1 METAIP
7 CCHRCVKAVG
17 CHSTIF
23 GECWSCEAKHPLM
36 FEVMD
41 NDYNS
46 RNNEPIT
53 PCEFFEE
60 GPTSGGVIG

>member
-1 METAIP
+1 
-7 CCHRCVKAVG
+7 
-17 CHSTIF
+17 
-23 GECWSCEAKHPLM
+23 M